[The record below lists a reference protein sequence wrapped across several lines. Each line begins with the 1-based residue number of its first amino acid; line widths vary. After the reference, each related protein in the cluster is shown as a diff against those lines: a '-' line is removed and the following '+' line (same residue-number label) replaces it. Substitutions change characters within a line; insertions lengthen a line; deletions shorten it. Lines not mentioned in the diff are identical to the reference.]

1 LRPKKYGKHAEITKL
16 AGIVKRHSDI
26 TDRNLKYM
34 ELIYRITLF
43 IAGLINLLPSLLAF
57 LPDKISKSYGVEIP
71 NANYELLLRHR
82 AILFGIIGGLMI
94 YSALVKKHYELS
106 TIAGLV
112 SMTSFIILY
121 FIIGKDINQE
131 LKKVMMIDVV
141 ATVILCIGFIL
152 FILKS
157 KA

>member
-1 LRPKKYGKHAEITKL
+1 
-16 AGIVKRHSDI
+16 
-26 TDRNLKYM
+26 M
-34 ELIYRITLF
+34 ELLFRITLF
-43 IAGLINLLPSLLAF
+43 VAGGINLLPSLFAI
-57 LPDKISKSYGVEIP
+57 LPEKMAKSYGIEIP

-121 FIIGKDINQE
+121 FLIGKDINSE

-152 FILKS
+152 FLLKS
-157 KA
+157 KT

>member
-1 LRPKKYGKHAEITKL
+1 
-16 AGIVKRHSDI
+16 
-26 TDRNLKYM
+26 M

-43 IAGLINLLPSLLAF
+43 LAGLINLLPSLLAF
-57 LPDKISKSYGVEIP
+57 LPAKISKSYGIDIP

-94 YSALVKKHYELS
+94 FSAITKKFYEIS

-121 FIIGKDINQE
+121 FLIGKGINSE
-131 LKKVMMIDVV
+131 LKKVMIVDVI
-141 ATVILCIGFIL
+141 ATVVLLMGVTAFLIPC
-152 FILKS
+152 
-157 KA
+157 

>member
-1 LRPKKYGKHAEITKL
+1 
-16 AGIVKRHSDI
+16 
-26 TDRNLKYM
+26 M

-43 IAGLINLLPSLLAF
+43 LAGLINLLPSLLAF
-57 LPDKISKSYGVEIP
+57 LPARISKSYGIDIP

-94 YSALVKKHYELS
+94 FSAITKKSYEIS

-121 FIIGKDINQE
+121 FLIGKGINSE
-131 LKKVMMIDVV
+131 LKKVMIVDVI
-141 ATVILCIGFIL
+141 ATVVLLIGVTAFLIPC
-152 FILKS
+152 
-157 KA
+157 

>member
-1 LRPKKYGKHAEITKL
+1 
-16 AGIVKRHSDI
+16 
-26 TDRNLKYM
+26 M

-43 IAGLINLLPSLLAF
+43 IAGLINLLPALLAF
-57 LPDKISKSYGVEIP
+57 LPDKISKSYGIDIP
-71 NANYELLLRHR
+71 NPNYELLLRHR

-106 TIAGLV
+106 TIVGLV

-121 FIIGKDINQE
+121 FLIGKDINSE

-141 ATVILCIGFIL
+141 ATVILCFGFIL
-152 FILKS
+152 FLLKS
-157 KA
+157 KT